1 MTSQGHCTIP
11 ELPASRLLAHE
22 TINHCVFNA
31 ISDSESFMGKE
42 WFSWTPRIS
51 YSGRRN
57 R

>member
-42 WFSWTPRIS
+42 
-51 YSGRRN
+51 
-57 R
+57 